1 MVLLSCLHRGA
12 RAIQIRDRRN
22 SSMGVPATIDDIW
35 MRFAA
40 TRDPALRDELITRYA
55 PLVRFVVGRLGIP
68 PSCLLDTD
76 DLLSCGTIGLIN
88 AIDRYDPARGSRF
101 ESFATT
107 RIRGAVIDHLRSLN
121 WLPRTAMARVRQIEY
136 AIANLEQR
144 LGRPP
149 REEEIAAEARVS
161 PSRYR
166 QMLQEAGTLVLS
178 LDAPLGSLSQEEG
191 LTSLAD
197 LLEDERSPEPDEQVE
212 TQEMLALLRV
222 ALEGL
227 PERERML
234 LALYY
239 REELTMKEISKI
251 MNISESRVCQLHI
264 QAILRLRNALHI
276 QQDVRQGKRARRQHL
291 VTGTP
296 RRPS

>member
-1 MVLLSCLHRGA
+1 
-12 RAIQIRDRRN
+12 
-22 SSMGVPATIDDIW
+22 MGVPATISDIW
-35 MRFAA
+35 ARFAA
-40 TRDPALRDELITRYA
+40 TRDPALRDELITTYT

-68 PSCLLDTD
+68 PSCLLDAD

-88 AIDRYDPARGSRF
+88 AIDRYDPTRGSRF

-107 RIRGAVIDHLRSLN
+107 RIRGSVIDHLRSLN
-121 WLPRTAMARVRQIEY
+121 WLPRTAMARIRQMEY

-149 REEEIAAEARVS
+149 REEEIAAEANIS
-161 PSRYR
+161 TSRYR
-166 QMLQEAGTLVLS
+166 QMLQEAGTIVLS
-178 LDAPLGSLSQEEG
+178 LDAPLGPLAQEEG

-212 TQEMLALLRV
+212 AQELMALLRV
-222 ALEGL
+222 ALDGL
-227 PERERML
+227 PEREHML

-251 MNISESRVCQLHI
+251 MNVSESRVCQLHI
-264 QAILRLRNALHI
+264 QAILRLRNALDI
-276 QQDVRQGKRARRQHL
+276 QQETRHARHARRQHIA
-291 VTGTP
+291 TGTAQ
-296 RRPS
+296 RTS

>member
-1 MVLLSCLHRGA
+1 
-12 RAIQIRDRRN
+12 
-22 SSMGVPATIDDIW
+22 MGVSAAISDTW
-35 MRFAA
+35 TRFAA
-40 TRDPALRDELITRYA
+40 TRDPALRDELITTYA
-55 PLVRFVVGRLGIP
+55 PLVRFVVSRLGIP

-88 AIDRYDPARGSRF
+88 AVDRYDPARGSRF
-101 ESFATT
+101 ESFAST

-121 WLPRTAMARVRQIEY
+121 WLPRTAMARIRQIEY

-149 REEEIAAEARVS
+149 KEEEIAAEAHVS

-166 QMLQEAGTLVLS
+166 QMLQEAGTIVLS
-178 LDAPLGSLSQEEG
+178 LDAPLGPLAQEEG
-191 LTSLAD
+191 FTSLAD

-212 TQEMLALLRV
+212 AQELMALLRV

-227 PERERML
+227 PERERLL

-251 MNISESRVCQLHI
+251 MNVSESRVCQLHI

-276 QQDVRQGKRARRQHL
+276 QQDSRQSKRPRRQRL
-291 VTGTP
+291 MTETTP
-296 RRPS
+296 RSS

>member
-1 MVLLSCLHRGA
+1 
-12 RAIQIRDRRN
+12 
-22 SSMGVPATIDDIW
+22 MGVSAAISDIW
-35 MRFAA
+35 ARFIA
-40 TRDPALRDELITRYA
+40 TRDPALRDELITTYT
-55 PLVRFVVGRLGIP
+55 PLVRFVVSRLGIP
-68 PSCLLDTD
+68 PSCLLDAD

-88 AIDRYDPARGSRF
+88 AVDRYDPARGSRF
-101 ESFATT
+101 ESFAST

-121 WLPRTAMARVRQIEY
+121 WLPRTAMARIRQIEY

-149 REEEIAAEARVS
+149 KEEEIAAEAHVS

-166 QMLQEAGTLVLS
+166 QMLQEAGTIVLS
-178 LDAPLGSLSQEEG
+178 LDAPLGPLSQEEG

-197 LLEDERSPEPDEQVE
+197 LLEDERSPEPDAQVE
-212 TQEMLALLRV
+212 AQELMALLRT

-227 PERERML
+227 PERERLL

-251 MNISESRVCQLHI
+251 MNVSESRVCQLHI

-276 QQDVRQGKRARRQHL
+276 QQDTRQSKRPRRQRL
-291 VTGTP
+291 ITGKSQRST
-296 RRPS
+296 